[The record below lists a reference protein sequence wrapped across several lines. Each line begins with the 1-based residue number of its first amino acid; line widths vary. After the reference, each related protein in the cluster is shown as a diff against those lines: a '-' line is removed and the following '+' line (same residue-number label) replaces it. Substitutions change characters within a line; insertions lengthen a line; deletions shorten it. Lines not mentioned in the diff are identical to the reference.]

1 MRVTNVI
8 KQAITA
14 RVMAKCE
21 KANKDYK
28 LAFDEEQKRLDNEVK
43 HCLDD
48 LREVYHKAF
57 IAMLEKLDDKKIAY
71 NYAYY
76 SGNVI
81 TDKEDI
87 WKKNDPSFYLNFT
100 SDLTKELNAKITE
113 NQDKAKKFI
122 NDIILELELGAKK
135 PDLEALL
142 NSITF

>member
-21 KANKDYK
+21 EANKDYK
-28 LAFDEEQKRLDNEVK
+28 LAFDKEQKRLDNEVK
-43 HCLDD
+43 HCLDN

-57 IAMLEKLDDKKIAY
+57 ITTLKKLDNKKIAY

-81 TDKEDI
+81 TDKEEI

-100 SDLTKELNAKITE
+100 SDLTKELDAKIKE

-122 NDIILELELGAKK
+122 DDIILELELGDKK

-142 NSITF
+142 NNITF